1 MDKIKT
7 AWGYVTTFTGYLAK
21 PLEWLADLVKAYPK
35 GTLIVVVVLVIVA
48 RVF

>member
-7 AWGYVTTFTGYLAK
+7 AWGYVTTGFGYLAK

-35 GTLIVVVVLVIVA
+35 GTLIVLVVAVVLAKVL
-48 RVF
+48 

>member
-7 AWGYVTTFTGYLAK
+7 AWTYITTFTGYLAK

-35 GTLIVVVVLVIVA
+35 GTLIVVVVLVVVV
-48 RVF
+48 RVL